1 MKISDEMIDYIGIL
15 ARLKLKDEEKDS
27 AKTEMEK
34 IINYMDTLNQLDT
47 TGIEAMS
54 HAFPVKNVFREDVVQ
69 PSTDRDVI
77 TANAPNSKD
86 GCFVVPRTFE

>member
-1 MKISDEMIDYIGIL
+1 
-15 ARLKLKDEEKDS
+15 
-27 AKTEMEK
+27 MEK

>member
-1 MKISDEMIDYIGIL
+1 MKISDEMIDDIGIL
-15 ARLKLKDEEKDS
+15 ARLKLKDEEKES